1 MTLYKKISFDKRN
14 QNPYNEARMEAYTMS
29 TREQMELLAD
39 KLPEYKLAY
48 VVAYMQGLLM
58 ADADETADDAYC
70 EKLLKD
76 YQNDPE
82 KGQFVS
88 FEDACKEL
96 GVSL

>member
-1 MTLYKKISFDKRN
+1 
-14 QNPYNEARMEAYTMS
+14 MS
-29 TREQMELLAD
+29 TREQLELL
-39 KLPEYKLAY
+39 
-48 VVAYMQGLLM
+48 
-58 ADADETADDAYC
+58 ADETADDAYC

>member
-1 MTLYKKISFDKRN
+1 
-14 QNPYNEARMEAYTMS
+14 MS
-29 TREQMELLAD
+29 TREQLEFLAD
-39 KLPEYKLAY
+39 ELPEYKLAY

-58 ADADETADDAYC
+58 ADADGTADNAYC

>member
-1 MTLYKKISFDKRN
+1 M
-14 QNPYNEARMEAYTMS
+14 
-29 TREQMELLAD
+29 
-39 KLPEYKLAY
+39 AY

-76 YQNDPE
+76 YQNDPK